1 MDMKNRVQEL
11 AVRKNIDRAYS
22 GWEFGP
28 ELRALIHSLKY
39 QDRTRIGSY
48 LGRWLGRRVKE
59 KLNLE
64 LDALIP
70 VPLHP
75 VKYRERG
82 YNPAQCVYRGLS
94 RELQLPVWPKAV
106 TRVKYTISQTTL
118 DREERQNNMQLAFR
132 KRKDMAGKTIAV
144 IDDVLTTGSTISSLA
159 GTMKDAGAKTVVALT
174 VAEPLDH
181 LDDTLPESL

>member
-1 MDMKNRVQEL
+1 MKNRVQEL

-28 ELRALIHSLKY
+28 DLRALIHPLKY
-39 QDRTRIGSY
+39 QDRARIGSY
-48 LGRWLGRRVKE
+48 LGRRLGRRVKE

-64 LDALIP
+64 LDVLIP

-75 VKYRERG
+75 VKHREWG
-82 YNPAQCVYRGLS
+82 YNQAWWICRGLS
-94 RELQLPVWPKAV
+94 RELQLPVWPKAIK
-106 TRVKYTISQTTL
+106 RVKYTISQTTL

-132 KRKDMAGKTIAV
+132 TRKDMAGITVAI
-144 IDDVLTTGSTISSLA
+144 IDDVLTTGSTISSMA
-159 GTMKDAGAKTVVALT
+159 GVIKDAGVKTVVALT
-174 VAEPLDH
+174 VAAPLDH